1 MLVVIIV
8 MILKSL
14 SEFYHKVIF
23 DIALVFVYLGLCNCI
38 SVFVIA
44 DQVSLEG
51 GI

>member
-1 MLVVIIV
+1 MLDVIIV

-23 DIALVFVYLGLCNCI
+23 DIALVFVYLRLCICI